1 MKVNREFKDHTDHSG
16 NSSMVDY
23 QQALSEIAYAYTNKD
38 NAIEWENETIEET
51 EDDYGIIYYSIT
63 VKEEDSTTIYSWSE
77 SL

>member
-38 NAIEWENETIEET
+38 NAIEWSNVEEPET
-51 EDDYGIIYYSIT
+51 DNDYGRIYYSIT